1 MERRLAAILAADVVG
16 YSRLMSEDEAGT
28 LVALQAHRAELFDPK
43 ISQYNGRTIKL
54 MGDGALVEFPS
65 VVDAVTFAVEVQC
78 AMRERN
84 AGVPEDKQIL
94 FRIGI
99 NIGDVI
105 IEGDDIYG
113 DGVNLAARLEGL
125 ADPGGICLR
134 RAVHNQVRDKLDLG
148 FEDRGEIEVKNIP
161 RPVHA
166 FAVVLDQRAAA
177 LVTPVEAM
185 TVGAGRRRWPLA
197 AAGLAGLVA
206 AAALAWWQ
214 PWTPQREVATVEQAA
229 LALPDKP
236 SIAVLPFDN
245 LSDDPAQNYFADGM
259 TEDLITD
266 LSKLSGIFVIARN
279 SSWAYRGKSV
289 KVQQVAEDLGVRYV
303 LEGSVRRESDLVR
316 VNAQLIDA
324 LSGHHLWAERYDGN
338 AAEVFALQD
347 KIIRQIVDAL
357 AVKLTSEEAGQVERA
372 ETGSPRA
379 YDAFLQ
385 GWDYYRRATETDTR
399 ESISLFERA
408 IELDPDYGRAY
419 AALAAAHWRISSGFW
434 TSGGVGFQHAFDRMN
449 ENLAKA
455 MEKPTSLAFA
465 ISAEVRAQQGRYDD
479 AFADIDRAMALAPND
494 PDNHVSKAKLLN
506 TTGRAAEAEAAA
518 RWAMRLNPQYP
529 PGFLRVLAISLFH
542 QERYQEALEMFER
555 VVSRQPDVVED
566 YATIVSSLGHLGR
579 TEGVDATITK
589 YNELAVP
596 AGYSPLTVQEMG
608 VWWYGDIFDYDD
620 GYREQLT
627 EGLHKAGVR
636 EAVGT
641 DLAFT
646 DYRKLIS
653 KSEGEYDVDGA
664 TKIGVPTAKALHDR
678 GVAFVD
684 VRAAID
690 FAGGHVPGAI
700 NLDLWIDLAN
710 DSLSKVVGK
719 DDEVMFGC
727 HGKYCPYS
735 AYASA
740 KALMWGFTRVYYFA
754 GGFPAWQDAGYK
766 VEVQ

>member
-1 MERRLAAILAADVVG
+1 MERRLAAILATDVVG

-28 LVALQAHRAELFDPK
+28 LVALQAHRAQLIDPK
-43 ISQYNGRTIKL
+43 ISQYRGRTIKL

-78 AMRERN
+78 AMPGRN
-84 AGVPEDKQIL
+84 ANVPEDQQIV

-105 IEGDDIYG
+105 VEGDDIYG

-185 TVGAGRRRWPLA
+185 TVAAGRRRWPLA
-197 AAGLAGLVA
+197 AAGLAGLGV

-214 PWTPQREVATVEQAA
+214 PWTPQPEAVPIMQAA
-229 LALPDKP
+229 LPLPDKP

-245 LSDDPAQNYFADGM
+245 LSDDPAQSYFADGM

-266 LSKLSGIFVIARN
+266 LSKLSGVFVIARN
-279 SSWAYRGKSV
+279 SSWAYRGKNV
-289 KVQQVAEDLGVRYV
+289 KVQQIAKDLGVRYI

-324 LSGHHLWAERYDGN
+324 LSGNHLWAERYDGN
-338 AAEVFALQD
+338 ATEVFALQD
-347 KIIRQIVDAL
+347 RIIRQIVDAL
-357 AVKLTSEEAGQVERA
+357 AVQLTSEETGQIEQA
-372 ETGSPRA
+372 ETGNPRA

-385 GWDYYRRATETDTR
+385 GWNHYRLATEKDTR
-399 ESISLFERA
+399 ASIGLFEKA
-408 IELDPDYGRAY
+408 VELDPDYGRAY
-419 AALAAAHWRISSGFW
+419 AALAAANWRMASSFW
-434 TSGGVGFQHAFDRMN
+434 TSGSVGFQQAFDRMN

-455 MEKPTSLAFA
+455 RANPTSLAFA
-465 ISAEVRAQQGRYDD
+465 ISAEVRARQGRYDD

-494 PDNHVSKAKLLN
+494 PDNYVSKAKLLN
-506 TTGRAAEAEAAA
+506 ATGRAAEAEESV

-529 PGFLRVLAISLFH
+529 PDFLRVLAISLFH
-542 QERYQEALEMFER
+542 QERYQEALETLER
-555 VVSRQPDVVED
+555 VVSRQPDVGED
-566 YATIVSSLGHLGR
+566 FATIASSLGHLGR
-579 TEGVDATITK
+579 SEDAKAVITA

-596 AGYSPLTVQEMG
+596 GGFSPLTVQEMG
-608 VWWYGDIFDYDD
+608 VWWYGDTFDYDE
-620 GYREQLT
+620 GYRERLI
-627 EGLHKAGVR
+627 EGMRKAGVR

-641 DLAFT
+641 DLAFA

-653 KSEGEYDVDGA
+653 KSEGEYDVSGA
-664 TKIGVPTAKALHDR
+664 TKIDVPTAKTLHER
-678 GVAFVD
+678 GVVFVD

-690 FAGGHVPGAI
+690 FAAGYVPGAI
-700 NLDLWIDLAN
+700 NLDLWIDLSRK
-710 DSLSKVVGK
+710 SLSKVVGK

-740 KALMWGFTRVYYFA
+740 KALLWGFTRVYYFA
-754 GGFPAWQDAGYK
+754 GGFPAWKDAGYK
-766 VEVQ
+766 VKVR